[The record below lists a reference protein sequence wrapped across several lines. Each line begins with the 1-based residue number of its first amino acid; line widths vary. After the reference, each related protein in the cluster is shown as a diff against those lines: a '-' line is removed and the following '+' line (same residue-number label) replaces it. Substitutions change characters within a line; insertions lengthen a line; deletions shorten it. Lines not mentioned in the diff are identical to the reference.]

1 MHNLHYLVTRA
12 ETPQEACS
20 QVETEISEW
29 GTDNNWR
36 TICGCISED
45 NEVYSSGEGRW
56 EPKEK
61 DTIESINLMVTEWMN
76 DDDYQKKRF
85 DMCANAE
92 NKNPFDWYG
101 AMKYCEQQFQ
111 KGTTLSNIKHDKRET
126 FDVLK
131 DEYYS
136 WSLNECGVT
145 LLDYGGLDTEAG
157 GSKLYVVFLDMHD

>member
-12 ETPQEACS
+12 ENPEEACS
-20 QVETEISEW
+20 QVESEIYEW

-45 NEVYSSGEGRW
+45 NVIHSTGQGRW
-56 EPKEK
+56 EPKET
-61 DTIESINLMVTEWMN
+61 DTLEKINLQVTKWMN
-76 DDDYQKKRF
+76 DDEYNKKTF
-85 DMCANAE
+85 DKCSSGQDE
-92 NKNPFDWYG
+92 NSFDWYG

-111 KGTTLSNIKHDKRET
+111 KGMTLNSIKHDKRET

-131 DEYYS
+131 DEFYS

-145 LLDYGGLDTEAG
+145 LLDYSGLDTEAG
-157 GSKLYVVFLDMHD
+157 GSKLYVVYLDMHD